1 MRPVSAA
8 FLEAIRGSHAMR
20 SRVRVVPPGLTGT
33 NPNLDMNGNVQHE
46 IAVSGGDVK
55 LDATADIRGSLDME
69 TTASWPAGAS
79 DLLTPYGNELFVERG
94 IVFGSG
100 AVEWV
105 SLGYFRISD
114 IEQDDA
120 PDGPLHIVAHDRM
133 AGIVD
138 SKLEAPR
145 QYTTG
150 TSVQT
155 VFDDL
160 VGEIYPAAVIV
171 YDFDAANTL
180 FSASHVAEEDRYAF
194 LKAIVDSLGKVMFWD
209 YQGRLQVVTAP
220 DPTVPVLDINHGRGG
235 ILVKLSRSLSRQGAF
250 NAVIATGEAAG
261 EKPPVRGV
269 AYDTNPNSPTYWF
282 GPFGKVPYKM
292 SSSFITTPDQARTA
306 AEQKLAR
313 SIGVPYSADF
323 ESVVCAALEP
333 LDPIRVTH
341 SDREAGDYHVVEMI
355 TLPLDAETAM
365 SGTTRQQIWGG
376 ANA

>member
-1 MRPVSAA
+1 MS
-8 FLEAIRGSHAMR
+8 

-33 NPNLDMNGNVQHE
+33 NPNLDVNGNVQNE
-46 IAVSGGDVK
+46 VLVAGGDVK

-69 TTASWPAGAS
+69 TTDPWPASAS

-100 AVEWV
+100 AAAWV

-114 IEQDDA
+114 IEQEDA

-145 QYTTG
+145 QYTSG
-150 TSVQT
+150 TSVQA
-155 VFDDL
+155 VFTEL
-160 VGEIYPAAVIV
+160 IGEIYPTAVIQ
-171 YDFDAANTL
+171 YDFSAATTL

-209 YQGRLQVVTAP
+209 YQGRLQVATAP
-220 DPTVPVLDINHGRGG
+220 DPSLPVLDINHGRGG
-235 ILVKLSRSLSRQGAF
+235 ILVRMSRSLSRQDAF

-261 EKPPVRGV
+261 EAPPVRGV
-269 AYDTNPNSPTYWF
+269 AYDTNPRSPTYWF
-282 GPFGKVPYKM
+282 GPFGKVPFKM
-292 SSSFITTPDQARTA
+292 SSSFITTPDQARVA
-306 AEQKLAR
+306 AEATLAR

-323 ESVVCAALEP
+323 QSVVCAALEP
-333 LDPIRVTH
+333 LDPIRVSH
-341 SDREAGDYHVVEMI
+341 SDKEAGDFHVVE
-355 TLPLDAETAM
+355 TLTIPLDAETAM